1 MARFVSYR
9 LSALNTTLKKRVMRR
24 SVALSGLHFIGRSRS
39 CSDQTVFVVLS
50 IRRPLEVVKGK
61 HKKRSTQEYGR
72 FYS

>member
-24 SVALSGLHFIGRSRS
+24 SVALSGLHFISRSRS
-39 CSDQTVFVVLS
+39 CSDTVFVVLY